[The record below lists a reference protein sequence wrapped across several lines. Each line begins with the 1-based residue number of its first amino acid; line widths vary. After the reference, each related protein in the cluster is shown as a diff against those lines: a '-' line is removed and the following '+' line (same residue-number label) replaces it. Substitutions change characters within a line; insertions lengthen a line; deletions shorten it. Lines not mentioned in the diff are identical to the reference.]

1 MLVLERKEGES
12 IVLTVD
18 DMEIEITV
26 AVANHGRSK
35 LQIEAPQEVNIVRKE
50 LIERS

>member
-12 IVLTVD
+12 IVLSVD
-18 DMEIEITV
+18 DLQIEITV
-26 AVANHGRSK
+26 AVANHGKSK

-50 LIERS
+50 LLKDT